1 MSKPTAPQQRTA
13 LRQAMDELGLSMRR
27 MAADTG
33 LPLGAISRLA
43 NRHVW
48 PGRGRVDDI
57 RRSVGDSLRA
67 AGLSRQRTAAVLA
80 AIGSEAAQPAERC
93 KPVAPAATHDPSQSD
108 AAAADPP
115 ADQTTSPTTDTRKEH
130 DMLLRKETLSPEAIK
145 HFGLPRTLFGLDDI
159 QVREDVMLTAQM
171 RYVRAALM
179 DAAQHNGFVAI
190 SGESG
195 AGKTTLREEMEER
208 IREER
213 LPIIVIKPWPH
224 GMEPTEARGTPL
236 RAGHIAEAIVH
247 ALAPGVGMKSSPQA
261 RLTQIYELLKSSRAA
276 GYRHLLMIEEA
287 HRMPTPTLKH
297 LKNFLEMKDGLRRL
311 MGIALIGQTE
321 LQTLLS
327 DRNPEVREIVQRCE
341 QIALEPLDNDLEAY
355 LRHKFERAGL
365 AMDQL
370 LGDDAVDAI
379 RARLMAVPRGGT
391 SKDAVSICYPQV
403 VNNLLCRALNGAA
416 RVSWPRVDAQ
426 VVAGV

>member
-1 MSKPTAPQQRTA
+1 
-13 LRQAMDELGLSMRR
+13 
-27 MAADTG
+27 
-33 LPLGAISRLA
+33 
-43 NRHVW
+43 
-48 PGRGRVDDI
+48 
-57 RRSVGDSLRA
+57 
-67 AGLSRQRTAAVLA
+67 
-80 AIGSEAAQPAERC
+80 
-93 KPVAPAATHDPSQSD
+93 
-108 AAAADPP
+108 
-115 ADQTTSPTTDTRKEH
+115 
-130 DMLLRKETLSPEAIK
+130 MLLRKETLSPEAQK
-145 HFGLPRTLFGLDDI
+145 HFGLPRSLFGLDDI
-159 QVREDVMLTAQM
+159 QVREDVLLTAQM

-179 DAAQHNGFVAI
+179 DAAQNNGFVAV

-195 AGKTTLREEMEER
+195 AGKSTLREEMEER

-224 GMEPTEARGTPL
+224 GMEPTESRGTPL

-261 RLTQIYELLKSSRAA
+261 RLTQIYELLKSSRSA
-276 GYRHLLMIEEA
+276 GYKHLLLIEEA
-287 HRMPTPTLKH
+287 HRMPVPTLKH

-370 LGDDAVDAI
+370 LGTDAVDAI
-379 RARLMAVPRGGT
+379 RARLVVVPRGG
-391 SKDAVSICYPQV
+391 SGKDGKSICYPQV
-403 VNNLLCRALNGAA
+403 VNNLMCRAFNGAA

-426 VVAGV
+426 VIAGI